1 MFYRSYKYVRCIMS
15 EHDFITEEHGDNL
28 PTVRIKKVILKDFKS
43 VGYGEIT
50 FNCGRQFIPYN
61 TESDI
66 LGIYGQNGS
75 GKTSFIEALAI
86 LQELMAGATVPSV
99 YADCVAAGKEFSE
112 LEFVFD
118 LQYPDGAIR
127 EAAYSFRMSSQ
138 KLTAEEIRER
148 YKDAPEEFEI
158 PEEEC
163 KVVIFDEKFSLL
175 WEDAS
180 KRQAIIDTSSEDSP
194 FKPTTKR
201 KEIAGVGKKT
211 LVSLEVNKQLAR
223 SNSRSFIFMTDFAV
237 SPGGGCL
244 GILFCLGKSSG
255 IFLHQP
261 AGNHDLMSAPHAFK
275 PEISSHPEDF
285 PLAAA
290 AGMGLFELY
299 YVPYFIIQLF
309 IHAISPFLY
318 MGLAAACHPFSMPS
332 MSASSSQLNA
342 GLSRAFALSSSW
354 AILLAPMRTLVT
366 SFL

>member
-1 MFYRSYKYVRCIMS
+1 MQ
-15 EHDFITEEHGDNL
+15 D
-28 PTVRIKKVILKDFKS
+28 
-43 VGYGEIT
+43 
-50 FNCGRQFIPYN
+50 
-61 TESDI
+61 
-66 LGIYGQNGS
+66 
-75 GKTSFIEALAI
+75 
-86 LQELMAGATVPSV
+86 
-99 YADCVAAGKEFSE
+99 
-112 LEFVFD
+112 VF
-118 LQYPDGAIR
+118 L
-127 EAAYSFRMSSQ
+127 F
-138 KLTAEEIRER
+138 
-148 YKDAPEEFEI
+148 
-158 PEEEC
+158 
-163 KVVIFDEKFSLL
+163 
-175 WEDAS
+175 
-180 KRQAIIDTSSEDSP
+180 
-194 FKPTTKR
+194 
-201 KEIAGVGKKT
+201 
-211 LVSLEVNKQLAR
+211 
-223 SNSRSFIFMTDFAV
+223 SFIFMTDFAV

-261 AGNHDLMSAPHAFK
+261 AGNHDLMSAPHASK

-354 AILLAPMRTLVT
+354 AVLLAPMRTLVT